1 MKKIDFQHIKVYT
14 SVSHKT
20 VQTCDAREMFANII
34 YQQAG
39 GIRAHSLAFKIYESE
54 GETEYSTDEESMI
67 KEIADRHCI
76 PGFIDGLNEQLY
88 GQQQR
93 KEK

>member
-14 SVSHKT
+14 SVSHKMA
-20 VQTCDAREMFANII
+20 QTCDAREMFANII

-39 GIRAHSLAFKIYESE
+39 GIKAHALAFKIYGSE

-88 GQQQR
+88 GEQQR

>member
-1 MKKIDFQHIKVYT
+1 MKKIDFQHMKIYT
-14 SVSHKT
+14 GVSRKT
-20 VQTCDAREMFANII
+20 AQTCDARETFADLI
-34 YQQAG
+34 YRNAG
-39 GIRAHSLAFKIYESE
+39 GIRGHSLAFKIYGSE

-88 GQQQR
+88 GEQQR

>member
-1 MKKIDFQHIKVYT
+1 MTKIDFQHMKIYT
-14 SVSHKT
+14 GVSHKT
-20 VQTCDAREMFANII
+20 LHTCDARETFADLI
-34 YQQAG
+34 YRNAG

-76 PGFIDGLNEQLY
+76 PGFIDGLNEQLE
-88 GQQQR
+88 GGA
-93 KEK
+93 E

>member
-1 MKKIDFQHIKVYT
+1 MTKIDFQHMKIYT
-14 SVSHKT
+14 GVSRKT
-20 VQTCDAREMFANII
+20 AQTCDARETFADLI
-34 YQQAG
+34 YRNAG

-54 GETEYSTDEESMI
+54 GETEYSADEERMI